1 MFDGN
6 AALDMPDYFK
16 TSLTEEKR
24 DDTLNFRCPHRL
36 KKQLVLLAEIWDA
49 KQQIKTKRRAAEVTY
64 SDAAIRL
71 LAVGLAG
78 AWEELEVEVD
88 ENDDINEEQAQ
99 AKLDALKV
107 ELKAIPLPK
116 LDK

>member
-1 MFDGN
+1 MFDGS
-6 AALDMPDYFK
+6 AALEMPDYFK
-16 TSLTEEKR
+16 TTLTEERR
-24 DDTLNFRCPHRL
+24 DDALNFRCPSRL
-36 KKQLVLLAEIWDA
+36 KKQLVLLAQIWDA

-99 AKLDALKV
+99 AQLDELLAQVKAL
-107 ELKAIPLPK
+107 PQPK
-116 LDK
+116 K